1 MLDLQ
6 KATTQNKDLVKERDS
21 LAADRKKLVVEN
33 KYLGEEICN
42 ALISL
47 ELPWIIL
54 VFTS

>member
-21 LAADRKKLVVEN
+21 LAANREKLVAEN

-42 ALISL
+42 ERLHGFEQGIA
-47 ELPWIIL
+47 
-54 VFTS
+54 